1 MDAETLR
8 DEADAIAADLVIEAR
23 WVVPVEPDGAVLD
36 DHAVLIR
43 AGRIAALLP
52 ITAARARYA
61 SARRVSL
68 PHHVLIPGLVNAHTH
83 AAMSLMRGLA
93 DDKPLM
99 VWLQEH
105 IWPIEARHASPEM
118 VHEGTLL
125 AAAEMLRGGVTCAN
139 DMYFFPEAAGRA
151 FLASGMRAALGL
163 IAVEFPTPYASDP
176 DDYLAK
182 GIALRD
188 ALREEPRLSFCF
200 APHAPYTVSDR
211 TFTRIGT
218 MAEELD
224 LPIHV
229 HLHETDDEIR
239 GSIEGH
245 GVRPIERLA
254 ALGLLSPRLI
264 AVHAVHLTER
274 EIDLLGRH
282 GCSVAHCPSSN
293 LKLAS
298 GLAPVPGLLRAG
310 VNVALGTDGAASNNR
325 LDVLQE
331 ARTAALL
338 AKAVAANPETMPAH
352 TALRCATLAGAR
364 ALGLDRLIGSIE
376 IGKSADLCAVSLRE
390 LEARPCYDPVS
401 HLVYAAGR
409 EHVTH
414 AWVEGEAVLADR
426 TLTRLDLRELE
437 KTALLWQN
445 RFLN

>member
-1 MDAETLR
+1 MQVDALS
-8 DEADAIAADLVIEAR
+8 DAASDSAPDLAIEAR
-23 WVVPVEPDGAVLD
+23 WVVPVEPDGAILD
-36 DHAVLIR
+36 DHAVVVR
-43 AGRIAALLP
+43 AGRIAAILP
-52 ITAARARYA
+52 IDEARARYG
-61 SARRVSL
+61 SAPRVSL

-93 DDKPLM
+93 DDKALM
-99 VWLQEH
+99 VWLRDH
-105 IWPIEARHASPEM
+105 IWPIESRHASPEM

-125 AAAEMLRGGVTCAN
+125 AAAEMLRAGVTCAN
-139 DMYFFPEAAGRA
+139 DMYFFPDAAGRA
-151 FLASGMRAALGL
+151 FLQSGMRAALGL

-182 GIALRD
+182 GVALHD
-188 ALREEPRLSFCF
+188 ALREESRLSFCF

-229 HLHETDDEIR
+229 HLHETADEIR
-239 GSIEGH
+239 ESVDGH
-245 GVRPIERLA
+245 GVRPIERLR

-264 AVHAVHLTER
+264 AVHAVHLTES
-274 EIDLLGRH
+274 EIDSLGRH

-298 GLAPVPGLLRAG
+298 GFAPVPALLRAG
-310 VNVALGTDGAASNNR
+310 VNVAFGSDGAASNNR

-338 AKAVAANPETMPAH
+338 AKAVAGDPETMPAH

-364 ALGLDRLIGSIE
+364 ALGLEALIGSIE
-376 IGKSADLCAVSLRE
+376 VGKSADLCAVSLQE
-390 LEARPCYDPVS
+390 LETRPCYDPVS